1 MKLVSNPAFE
11 RDAAKARRPST
22 LRSAAEGLPV
32 NEPRAHLVF
41 LRTGGLLLVKRPE
54 TDWRQLQDE
63 YAEYMA
69 SLGPWTAADIAEHFT
84 LDYTEMTPGGRSPG
98 GPSPSSCSR
107 RGFWFWTATQRP
119 NQALQPTAGAGG
131 LSVTC
136 SSLGPRRG

>member
-11 RDAAKARRPST
+11 WDAAKARRPLT
-22 LRSAAEGLPV
+22 LRSAAEGVPV

-69 SLGPWTAADIAEHFT
+69 SLGPWTAAEIAEHFT
-84 LDYTEMTPGGRSPG
+84 LDYTEDDARWPFTRRAITEFMQSPG
-98 GPSPSSCSR
+98 LLVLDSDAEAEPVAAADTGRVSAFGVS
-107 RGFWFWTATQRP
+107 
-119 NQALQPTAGAGG
+119 
-131 LSVTC
+131 
-136 SSLGPRRG
+136 